1 MNGKIEATIAA
12 LKTMSDDSLTWEGL
26 DYKPFQYAESIFWR
40 DKFGVKVFL
49 LVYVDDI
56 MLISLSHDQAEIQS
70 VKDEISNLYKI
81 KDFEKAVYFLGIKID
96 DDQKGNIKLSQT
108 RYIENILERFNMTE

>member
-1 MNGKIEATIAA
+1 M
-12 LKTMSDDSLTWEGL
+12 
-26 DYKPFQYAESIFWR
+26 
-40 DKFGVKVFL
+40 KVFL
-49 LVYVDDI
+49 LINVDGV
-56 MLISLSHDQAEIQS
+56 MLISSSHDQADIKS

>member
-1 MNGKIEATIAA
+1 MVFVKLLEPGTIDWQVTS
-12 LKTMSDDSLTWEGL
+12 K
-26 DYKPFQYAESIFWR
+26 DYKPFQYAESIFWG

-56 MLISLSHDQAEIQS
+56 MLISSSHDQAEIQS

-81 KDFEKAVYFLGIKID
+81 KDLGKAV
-96 DDQKGNIKLSQT
+96 
-108 RYIENILERFNMTE
+108 